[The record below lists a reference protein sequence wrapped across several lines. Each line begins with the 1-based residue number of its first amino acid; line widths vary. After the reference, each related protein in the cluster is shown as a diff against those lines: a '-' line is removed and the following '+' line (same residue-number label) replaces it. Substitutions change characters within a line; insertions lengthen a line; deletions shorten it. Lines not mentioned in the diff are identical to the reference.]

1 MTSER
6 ERVGAAPKRPRRAP
20 PTSRIGALHVRRDAP
35 LSPALLRTLQ
45 RTAGNTAVSAM
56 LPPAAG
62 TTLMRS
68 PTSDVLPARSI
79 KKFGIVY
86 KREGVR
92 VREGPSTA
100 TRELARLPFNTR
112 IFVDGEREGFY
123 FVTTDSGQVGYVA
136 ASHVKTNLPEP
147 EAKIHWISPG
157 ETALEISRRYYG
169 GSAKWGSDHRFY
181 VNGLVFVNAGPGDRG
196 IYKPDA
202 EADWDTTQLRSGYM
216 IWVPSLAFM
225 KSLRGTV
232 SSGSITYEAWESVKA
247 AAETVANVVAGLA
260 AFIAGLLHGALES
273 LWDILV
279 GLKDLAVMVWDILKS
294 LFTGNLLTDAK
305 GLWDDLSGLDWG
317 ALLAGWIDDFSKKW
331 NADSLLSR
339 WHFRG
344 WVIGY
349 AIMEVLM
356 LFFSGG
362 IITGIKWVGKS
373 AKVAKVISALPR
385 VAKFA
390 EAAKASQSGQRL
402 ARLLGRGAVIAENT
416 SDAAKWIER
425 LLTQPKQIWGKSP
438 DQIADVFRKAGH
450 TVTVE
455 QSTKGSKLSVQL
467 RIRGHRDIQN
477 IQVHPGGGRH
487 GGSYYKISSSTQG
500 KIKVVDRVTY
510 VPTVGEKAT
519 IIFMDG
525 PDGWLVRAVAANAAA
540 QKAGEQ
546 VPIGI
551 DESE

>member
-1 MTSER
+1 ML
-6 ERVGAAPKRPRRAP
+6 V
-20 PTSRIGALHVRRDAP
+20 
-35 LSPALLRTLQ
+35 RTLQ
-45 RTAGNTAVSAM
+45 RTAGNSAVGTLLPHSAGM
-56 LPPAAG
+56 P
-62 TTLMRS
+62 LMRS
-68 PTSDVLPARSI
+68 TTGDVLPASSI

-92 VREGPSTA
+92 LREGPSTA
-100 TRELARLPFNTR
+100 TPELARLQFNTR
-112 IFVDGEREGFY
+112 VFVDGEREGFY
-123 FVTTDSGQVGYVA
+123 FVTTDSGQVGYTA
-136 ASHVKTNLPEP
+136 ATHIKTNLPEP
-147 EAKIHWISPG
+147 GAKIHWITPG
-157 ETALEISRRYYG
+157 ETALGISRNYYG
-169 GSAKWGSDHRFY
+169 GAAKWGSDHRFY

-196 IYKPDA
+196 IYKPDS

-216 IWVPSLAFM
+216 IWVPSLPFM
-225 KSLRGTV
+225 RSLRGTV
-232 SSGSITYEAWESVKA
+232 SSGSITYEAWDTVKA
-247 AAETVANVVAGLA
+247 AAEAVANVVAGLA
-260 AFIAGLLHGALES
+260 AFIAGLIHGALES

-279 GLKDLAVMVWDILKS
+279 GLKDLAVMIWDILKS
-294 LFTGNLLTDAK
+294 LFTGNLLSDAK
-305 GLWDDLSGLDWG
+305 GLWDDLSGLDWA
-317 ALLAGWIDDFSKKW
+317 ALLAGWINDFAGKW
-331 NADSLLSR
+331 NAESLLSR

-349 AIMEVLM
+349 AIMEVLL

-362 IITGIKWVGKS
+362 IITGIKWIGKS
-373 AKVAKVISALPR
+373 AKLAKVIAALPR
-385 VAKFA
+385 VAKLV
-390 EAAKASQSGQRL
+390 EAAKASKGGQQL
-402 ARLLGRGAVIAENT
+402 ARMLGRGAVIAENT
-416 SDAAKWIER
+416 SDAARWIDR
-425 LLTQPKQIWGKSP
+425 LLTKPKQIWGKSP

-500 KIKVVDRVTY
+500 KIKVVDRASY
-510 VPTVGEKAT
+510 VPTPGEKAT

-540 QKAGEQ
+540 QKAAEH